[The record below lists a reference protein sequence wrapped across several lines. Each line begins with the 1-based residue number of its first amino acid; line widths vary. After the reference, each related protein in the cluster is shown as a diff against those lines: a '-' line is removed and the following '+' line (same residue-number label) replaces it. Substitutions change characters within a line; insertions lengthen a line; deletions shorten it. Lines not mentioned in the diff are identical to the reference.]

1 MDKPKWTDVA
11 IVILTVGIVFLA
23 IMQWWEMHSGG
34 VDTHDLAVAAG
45 KQADAARALGEQ
57 AKLQADGTRD
67 LSVAAGKQAQQAERS
82 SKIAERTLGI
92 LETQQRAW
100 VALAASPALQPAG
113 NGVIW
118 SLRNF
123 GNSTAFHIAAKGE
136 IIVEQSAISKAQ
148 DRICQEVGTS
158 QIWEL
163 LFPGV
168 TGRPRAAFAVGTPIN
183 YVVGCIRYRDQFSVN
198 RWTRFCYEPYGRDPD
213 TFIACF
219 ADNSTDA
226 DEKKQVQNPN

>member
-45 KQADAARALGEQ
+45 KAPMPRNLGEQ

-67 LSVAAGKQAQQAERS
+67 LHSLLETDPTAERS

-136 IIVEQSAISKAQ
+136 IIVKQSAISKAQ
-148 DRICQEVGTS
+148 DRIYQEVRTS
-158 QIWEL
+158 QTGN
-163 LFPGV
+163 LFPV
-168 TGRPRAAFAVGTPIN
+168 
-183 YVVGCIRYRDQFSVN
+183 
-198 RWTRFCYEPYGRDPD
+198 
-213 TFIACF
+213 
-219 ADNSTDA
+219 
-226 DEKKQVQNPN
+226 